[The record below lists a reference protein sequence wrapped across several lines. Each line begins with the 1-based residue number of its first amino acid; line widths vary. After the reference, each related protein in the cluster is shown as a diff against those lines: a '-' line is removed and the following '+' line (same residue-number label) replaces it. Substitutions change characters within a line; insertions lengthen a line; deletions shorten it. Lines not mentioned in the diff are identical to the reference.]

1 MHLPRADPSR
11 SLTLRT
17 LERMSII
24 VCRSRIQNLYLR
36 RGVVVSVI
44 ISVKRRMVSLI
55 DPEKI
60 YKVLILGLALPLSFS
75 LSLPSLERFRSDLR
89 LHFGMR
95 HHPWVLPSTITYI
108 VRLDVST
115 TKTNVI
121 RLLGFLKRYKS
132 GECSVS
138 EVDTE
143 NDTGL
148 FGWEQETKGSIYNL
162 FRLSCFIERDGWGVG

>member
-1 MHLPRADPSR
+1 MHLPSTDPSR

-24 VCRSRIQNLYLR
+24 VCRSRIQNLYR
-36 RGVVVSVI
+36 RRRVVVSVT
-44 ISVKRRMVSLI
+44 ISVKGRMVSLI

-60 YKVLILGLALPLSFS
+60 YKILILGPRCSGSPSFP
-75 LSLPSLERFRSDLR
+75 LSLPSLERFRSGLR

-95 HHPWVLPSTITYI
+95 HHPWVLLSTITYI
-108 VRLDVST
+108 VRLEVST

-132 GECSVS
+132 RECSVS
-138 EVDTE
+138 EVDIE

-148 FGWEQETKGSIYNL
+148 FRSEQET
-162 FRLSCFIERDGWGVG
+162 E

>member
-1 MHLPRADPSR
+1 
-11 SLTLRT
+11 
-17 LERMSII
+17 
-24 VCRSRIQNLYLR
+24 
-36 RGVVVSVI
+36 
-44 ISVKRRMVSLI
+44 
-55 DPEKI
+55 
-60 YKVLILGLALPLSFS
+60 
-75 LSLPSLERFRSDLR
+75 
-89 LHFGMR
+89 MR
-95 HHPWVLPSTITYI
+95 HHPWVLLPTITYI

-148 FGWEQETKGSIYNL
+148 IKWEQEAEGSIYNL
-162 FRLSCFIERDGWGVG
+162 SRLSCFIERDGWGVG